1 MSKKRKRAIL
11 ISAPLALLMAL
22 VVYGKVQV
30 DRLEANGLLLA
41 ETGKDAIQLLG
52 EVASAVK
59 QRDLAQVLD
68 CYDED
73 YRNPD
78 EGVWVERLESEKDGV
93 RLYRWASESPQVT
106 TLDELATRLGS
117 FLDELDHLDQSKL
130 KLAQVEE
137 ISSPDQAVV
146 RSVLWLRGERRGGEP
161 FEIRARL
168 RQWLHRD
175 EAGRFKITRQHL
187 LGGETVV
194 GPGQGFTDV
203 AAESG
208 VDFVARRNPLFDTP
222 EWEPKRFEILPYGS
236 AGVSAV
242 DYDGDGWDDLFFA
255 DGAGARL
262 YRNRGDGT
270 FDEVTAD
277 AGLPTDLPGIN
288 VGLFADLD
296 NDGDRD
302 VLLSGFTQPSRL
314 YRNDGDGT
322 FTDVTDRSDL
332 GENFVVVATAGDY
345 DNDGLL
351 DLYLGRYLDP
361 RIHLPTTLFYT
372 RNGRP
377 NSLHRNLGNLAF
389 ADVTE
394 EAGVGDTG
402 LTLGVAWADTD
413 KDGDQD
419 LYVANDFGRNA
430 FFVNNGDGT
439 FTDDAEGTGT
449 LDFGFGMSASFAD
462 VDNDLDLDL
471 YISNVHSGQRWYG
484 QAPSLFRYLV
494 TSVRQGTIWED
505 LPVYSDIR
513 RLAGDDWR
521 HYGDHMVKGNSL
533 FLNAGDGTFTDVA
546 ETASAN
552 PFGWY
557 WGSGFLD
564 YDNDGRLDVYAA
576 NGWISGKT
584 HEDL

>member
-1 MSKKRKRAIL
+1 MSKRRKRAIL
-11 ISAPLALLMAL
+11 ISAPLALLVAL
-22 VVYGKVQV
+22 LVYGKVQV
-30 DRLEANGLLLA
+30 DRLEADGLLLA

-52 EVASAVK
+52 EYASAVK
-59 QRDLAQVLD
+59 ERDLGKILA

-73 YRNPD
+73 YRNPE

-93 RLYRWASESPQVT
+93 RLYRWASESPQPT
-106 TLDELATRLGS
+106 TRDDLATRLGS
-117 FLDELDHLDQSKL
+117 FLDDIDHLGQSKL
-130 KLAQVEE
+130 KLVRVEE
-137 ISSPDQAVV
+137 IPSPDRAVV

-161 FEIRARL
+161 FEIRAQL
-168 RQWLHRD
+168 RQWLRRD
-175 EAGRFKITRQHL
+175 ETGRFRITRQRL
-187 LGGETVV
+187 LDGETVV
-194 GPGQGFTDV
+194 GPGSGFTDI
-203 AAESG
+203 ADESG
-208 VDFVARRNPLFDTP
+208 VDFIARRNPLFDTP
-222 EWEPKRFEILPYGS
+222 EWEPERFGILPYGS
-236 AGVSAV
+236 AGASAV

-270 FDEVTAD
+270 FDEVTAE

-302 VLLSGFTQPSRL
+302 LLLGCFTQPSRL

-322 FTDVTDRSDL
+322 FTDVTERSDL
-332 GENFVVVATAGDY
+332 GEHFVVVATVGDY

-377 NSLHRNLGNLAF
+377 NSLHRNLGNLTF
-389 ADVTE
+389 EDVTE

-402 LTLGVAWADTD
+402 LSLGVAWADTD
-413 KDGDQD
+413 EDGDQD

-449 LDFGFGMSASFAD
+449 LDFGFGMSASFGD

-484 QAPSLFRYLV
+484 QAPSLFRYLI

-505 LPVYSDIR
+505 LPVYSEIR
-513 RLAGDDWR
+513 RLGGEDWQD
-521 HYGDHMVKGNSL
+521 YGDHMVKGNSL

-546 ETASAN
+546 EAASAN

-564 YDNDGRLDVYAA
+564 YDNDGRLDVYSA